1 MCRFMYHDC
10 SNYCMRTKLSEK
22 GQQTEYCRFYYPKD
36 EQTDYVLF
44 VEEGRTVVSVAVPRN
59 HSKVGC
65 YVRVAVQ
72 GWRAN
77 CDFQLIVD
85 HKALAEYICK
95 YATKPEKETTTF
107 QSGQMRCEVRC
118 EVRCDVRCGETCEV

>member
-1 MCRFMYHDC
+1 MYNRFMYHDC
-10 SNYCMRTKLSEK
+10 GAYCERVKQDEK
-22 GQQTEYCRFYYPKD
+22 GNPYTVCRFYYPKECRD
-36 EQTDYVLF
+36 DYCLV
-44 VEEGRTVVSVAVPRN
+44 VEDGRTVVSIAVPRN
-59 HSKVGC
+59 HGRVGA

-95 YATKPEKETTTF
+95 YATKPEKV
-107 QSGQMRCEVRC
+107 SAWSCEFLC
-118 EVRCDVRCGETCEV
+118 ERL

>member
-1 MCRFMYHDC
+1 
-10 SNYCMRTKLSEK
+10 
-22 GQQTEYCRFYYPKD
+22 
-36 EQTDYVLF
+36 
-44 VEEGRTVVSVAVPRN
+44 VSVAVPRN